1 MSMVITAIK
10 VQLLVFTLDACLA
23 QRQGE
28 TASRTLSA
36 GKIIYIQYRAAKGIY
51 KTIKPQQ

>member
-1 MSMVITAIK
+1 MSMGITAMK

-28 TASRTLSA
+28 TASWNLSD
-36 GKIIYIQYRAAKGIY
+36 GKIIYIQY
-51 KTIKPQQ
+51 